1 MQQRHLFASLEQL
14 PGQLPAPGGRQLPL
28 MPWKLHGSCTH
39 RAGQHVGDAF
49 ADVVVHA
56 AVQRLV
62 GRPRQRPLLELHA
75 EPAALDA
82 PGGAGSC
89 KGAGEAA
96 DRAGGGREWRAA

>member
-1 MQQRHLFASLEQL
+1 
-14 PGQLPAPGGRQLPL
+14 
-28 MPWKLHGSCTH
+28 
-39 RAGQHVGDAF
+39 
-49 ADVVVHA
+49 VHA